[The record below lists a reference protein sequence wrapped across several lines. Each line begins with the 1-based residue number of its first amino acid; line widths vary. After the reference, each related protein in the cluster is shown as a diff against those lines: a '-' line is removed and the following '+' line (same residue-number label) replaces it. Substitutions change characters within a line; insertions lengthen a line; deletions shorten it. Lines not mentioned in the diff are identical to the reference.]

1 MGFVL
6 VDLGWFWRGT
16 KEVLTLSEH
25 WKLGLVF
32 KLFSEFVFLADTL
45 LLGRTGGILRDGPM
59 ELQLLWRCFSA
70 RVSETRAAL
79 EVSQLHLVP
88 F

>member
-6 VDLGWFWRGT
+6 VDLGWFWRRK

-25 WKLGLVF
+25 WELGLVF

-45 LLGRTGGILRDGPM
+45 LSGRTGGVLRDGPV
-59 ELQLLWRCFSA
+59 EPRLLWRCFSA

-79 EVSQLHLVP
+79 EVSQQHLVP